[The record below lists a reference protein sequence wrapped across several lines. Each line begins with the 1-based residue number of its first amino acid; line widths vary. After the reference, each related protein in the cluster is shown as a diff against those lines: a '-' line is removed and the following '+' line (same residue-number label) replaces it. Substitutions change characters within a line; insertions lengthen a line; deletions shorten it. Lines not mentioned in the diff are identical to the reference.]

1 VFNAAAGGAAR
12 SSLDLIVG
20 LDEAGVRSCVVCPA
34 DGTPEE
40 QDAIADAVGG
50 RVLFRPL
57 YRWQRKIRTPWWRRP
72 AMELYQWQRT
82 GLVRGSTAA
91 VAAFARDQHADLL
104 HTNTLLNP
112 EGGRAA
118 ARLGL
123 AHVWHVRE
131 LVGPGAQFR
140 FWRESSF
147 LPRRVVPLASVVVA
161 NSEATAARLAHL
173 GLPGATVVPDGLVLD
188 DLLAVSAP
196 GPTTA
201 ADRPVVVGMV
211 ANLMSFSKRHD
222 LFVDAAALLDPD
234 LPVELRIVG
243 HDRHPDGRP
252 LDDPPVRALRERI
265 RSAGLADRITFA
277 GYAPDPAAIMAGLDV
292 VVQPSGLESFG
303 RTLVEAMAAA
313 RPVVAATG
321 GAACEL
327 VDDGVTGLLVPPDD
341 APALARAIDALVRDP
356 QRRRVLGEA
365 GRARAQARYGVGR
378 AVDQLLDVYAR
389 ALTRPVGQSPGQAA
403 DTT

>member
-1 VFNAAAGGAAR
+1 
-12 SSLDLIVG
+12 
-20 LDEAGVRSCVVCPA
+20 
-34 DGTPEE
+34 
-40 QDAIADAVGG
+40 
-50 RVLFRPL
+50 
-57 YRWQRKIRTPWWRRP
+57 
-72 AMELYQWQRT
+72 
-82 GLVRGSTAA
+82 
-91 VAAFARDQHADLL
+91 
-104 HTNTLLNP
+104 
-112 EGGRAA
+112 
-118 ARLGL
+118 
-123 AHVWHVRE
+123 
-131 LVGPGAQFR
+131 
-140 FWRESSF
+140 
-147 LPRRVVPLASVVVA
+147 
-161 NSEATAARLAHL
+161 
-173 GLPGATVVPDGLVLD
+173 
-188 DLLAVSAP
+188 
-196 GPTTA
+196 
-201 ADRPVVVGMV
+201 
-211 ANLMSFSKRHD
+211 
-222 LFVDAAALLDPD
+222 
-234 LPVELRIVG
+234 VELRIVG